1 MLTCRTFQQFAY
13 RIRVDPDDF
22 NLIKTLFPNMVI
34 FSGTAARTSIYKSSR
49 GRGTIQCI
57 TGSDLYQELH
67 KNATAVEVPAEDRE
81 GDTETELEG

>member
-1 MLTCRTFQQFAY
+1 MT
-13 RIRVDPDDF
+13 
-22 NLIKTLFPNMVI
+22 LIKTLFPNMVI

-57 TGSDLYQELH
+57 TGSDLYQELQ

>member
-1 MLTCRTFQQFAY
+1 MA
-13 RIRVDPDDF
+13 
-22 NLIKTLFPNMVI
+22 I